1 MLKIVYFIFVIFNIK
16 IYICYSF
23 SKKKIRMKNLFLTI
37 IIFFITSN
45 AVFTQENIV
54 INHNGA
60 EMKFEQEVIDLG
72 EFMQYDD
79 PSSKCEFKFTN
90 TGKEPLIISKC
101 KGSCG
106 CTVPECPKEPILP
119 GESAV
124 IKVNYDEKRVG
135 SFNKSI
141 TINSNAKITTK
152 ILKVKGKII
161 AAEKNTGAP
170 IKKQSQLAPKV
181 N

>member
-1 MLKIVYFIFVIFNIK
+1 MKKLLL
-16 IYICYSF
+16 YI
-23 SKKKIRMKNLFLTI
+23 LTL
-37 IIFFITSN
+37 FITLCFS
-45 AVFTQENIV
+45 QEEIT
-54 INHNGA
+54 INHNA
-60 EMKFEQEVIDLG
+60 PEIEFETEIIDLG

-79 PSSKCEFKFTN
+79 PSSKCEFKFKN

-106 CTVPECPKEPILP
+106 CTVPDCPKEPILP
-119 GESAV
+119 GESSI
-124 IKVNYDEKRVG
+124 IKVNYDEKRIG

-141 TINSNAKITTK
+141 TITSNAKTTTK

-161 AAEKNTGAP
+161 AADKNTGAP
-170 IKKQSQLAPKV
+170 VKKQSKLVPKA

>member
-1 MLKIVYFIFVIFNIK
+1 MKKLLL
-16 IYICYSF
+16 YILTLLITVCF
-23 SKKKIRMKNLFLTI
+23 SQEE
-37 IIFFITSN
+37 IT
-45 AVFTQENIV
+45 
-54 INHNGA
+54 INHNAPEIEFEA
-60 EMKFEQEVIDLG
+60 EIIDLG

-79 PSSKCEFKFTN
+79 PSSKCEFKFKN

-119 GESAV
+119 GESSV

-141 TINSNAKITTK
+141 TITSNAKTTTK

-161 AAEKNTGAP
+161 AADKNTGAP
-170 IKKQSQLAPKV
+170 VKKQSKLVPKA

>member
-1 MLKIVYFIFVIFNIK
+1 MKKLLL
-16 IYICYSF
+16 YILTLSITISF
-23 SKKKIRMKNLFLTI
+23 SQEE
-37 IIFFITSN
+37 IT
-45 AVFTQENIV
+45 
-54 INHNGA
+54 INHNA
-60 EMKFEQEVIDLG
+60 PEIEFETEIIDLG

-79 PSSKCEFKFTN
+79 PSSKCEFKFKN

-119 GESAV
+119 GESSI

-141 TINSNAKITTK
+141 TITSNAKTTTK

-161 AAEKNTGAP
+161 AADKNTGAP
-170 IKKQSQLAPKV
+170 VKKQSKLVPKA

>member
-1 MLKIVYFIFVIFNIK
+1 MNPKSIIL
-16 IYICYSF
+16 SF
-23 SKKKIRMKNLFLTI
+23 FSLFLTI
-37 IIFFITSN
+37 TFAQETIT
-45 AVFTQENIV
+45 
-54 INHNGA
+54 INHNA
-60 EMKFEQEVIDLG
+60 PEITFEKEIIDLG

-119 GESAV
+119 GESST

-141 TINSNAKITTK
+141 TITSNARNTTK
-152 ILKVKGKII
+152 IIKVKGKII
-161 AAEKNTGAP
+161 AAKKDIGAP
-170 IKKQSQLAPKV
+170 VKKESILAPKA

>member
-1 MLKIVYFIFVIFNIK
+1 MKKLLL
-16 IYICYSF
+16 YILTLSITVCF
-23 SKKKIRMKNLFLTI
+23 SQEE
-37 IIFFITSN
+37 IT
-45 AVFTQENIV
+45 
-54 INHNGA
+54 INHNA
-60 EMKFEQEVIDLG
+60 PEIEFETEIIDLG

-79 PSSKCEFKFTN
+79 PSSKCEFKFKN

-119 GESAV
+119 GESSI

-141 TINSNAKITTK
+141 TITSNAKTTTK

-161 AAEKNTGAP
+161 AADKNTGAP
-170 IKKQSQLAPKV
+170 VKKQSKLVPKA

>member
-1 MLKIVYFIFVIFNIK
+1 
-16 IYICYSF
+16 
-23 SKKKIRMKNLFLTI
+23 
-37 IIFFITSN
+37 
-45 AVFTQENIV
+45 
-54 INHNGA
+54 
-60 EMKFEQEVIDLG
+60 
-72 EFMQYDD
+72 MQYDD
-79 PSSKCEFKFTN
+79 PSSKCEFKFKN

-119 GESAV
+119 GESSI
-124 IKVNYDEKRVG
+124 IKVNYDEKRIG

-141 TINSNAKITTK
+141 TITSNAKTTTK

-161 AAEKNTGAP
+161 AADKNTGAP
-170 IKKQSQLAPKV
+170 VKKQSKLVPKA

>member
-1 MLKIVYFIFVIFNIK
+1 MKKLLLCVLTLSITL
-16 IYICYSF
+16 CF
-23 SKKKIRMKNLFLTI
+23 SQED
-37 IIFFITSN
+37 IT
-45 AVFTQENIV
+45 
-54 INHNGA
+54 INHNA
-60 EMKFEQEVIDLG
+60 PEIEFETEIFDLG

-79 PSSKCEFKFTN
+79 PSSKCEFKFKN

-119 GESAV
+119 GESSV

-141 TINSNAKITTK
+141 TITSNAKTTTK

-161 AAEKNTGAP
+161 AADKNTGAP
-170 IKKQSQLAPKV
+170 VKKQSKLVPKA

>member
-1 MLKIVYFIFVIFNIK
+1 M
-16 IYICYSF
+16 
-23 SKKKIRMKNLFLTI
+23 KKLLLYLLTL
-37 IIFFITSN
+37 FITVCFS
-45 AVFTQENIV
+45 QEEIT
-54 INHNGA
+54 INHNA
-60 EMKFEQEVIDLG
+60 PEIEFEEEIIDLG

-79 PSSKCEFKFTN
+79 PSSKCEFKFKN

-119 GESAV
+119 GESSI

-141 TINSNAKITTK
+141 TITSNAKTTTK

-161 AAEKNTGAP
+161 AADKNTGAP
-170 IKKQSQLAPKV
+170 VKKQSKLVPKA